1 MKLHEEFK
9 EYENLWEATAPP
21 NFIRTLGNKNY
32 NLNNTNELKAFIDDS
47 LEAEV
52 QKDPN
57 RFDDDGYNRTE
68 YWSACYDIFKDL
80 IDSFKNDPDA
90 EIYYR
95 NFINKLYKMRDKYLD
110 EIEDTYDTN
119 KQDVKAEII
128 KLAKLH
134 VQNFIN
140 DLHKVGKYN
149 DYSGSNV
156 STNLHQPYMPE
167 LIEDVE
173 DELFDLGKSLLA
185 NYWTD

>member
-9 EYENLWEATAPP
+9 EYENLWEAATPP

-32 NLNNTNELKAFIDDS
+32 NLNNANELKAFIDDS
-47 LEAEV
+47 LEAKV

-57 RFDDDGYNRTE
+57 RFDDNDE
-68 YWSACYDIFKDL
+68 YWSACYNIFKDL
-80 IDSFKNDPDA
+80 IDSFKNDPNA

-95 NFINKLYKMRDKYLD
+95 KFINKLYKIRDKYLD
-110 EIEDTYDTN
+110 KIEDTYDTN
-119 KQDVKAEII
+119 TQDAKAEIV

-140 DLHKVGKYN
+140 DLHKVGIYN
-149 DYSGSNV
+149 DYRGSNI

-167 LIEDVE
+167 LIEDTE
-173 DELFDLGKSLLA
+173 DELFNLGKSLLA